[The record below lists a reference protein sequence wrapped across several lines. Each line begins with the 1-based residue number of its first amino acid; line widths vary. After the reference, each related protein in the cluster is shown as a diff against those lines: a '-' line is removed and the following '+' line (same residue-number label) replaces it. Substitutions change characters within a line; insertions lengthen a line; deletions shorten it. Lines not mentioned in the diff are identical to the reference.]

1 MFPCLAFFFQERI
14 VIAWLMYKVVSSFPS
29 AFVLFGAAYIFYFA
43 SICGVKSRV
52 AFIRVITVY
61 EFTTCFSELS
71 RMYISVSTDIL
82 FFTVVLVSK

>member
-14 VIAWLMYKVVSSFPS
+14 IAWLMYKVVPSFPS
-29 AFVLFGAAYIFYFA
+29 AFVLFGAAYIFNFA

-61 EFTTCFSELS
+61 ESTTCFSELS
-71 RMYISVSTDIL
+71 RMYISVTTDIL
-82 FFTVVLVSK
+82 FFMVVLVSK